1 MSNYNWREITVEHYC
16 CIGEAS
22 YKDYSCCLCWRHTVP
37 KLTPDGHTNVEICIS
52 REVGPELG
60 QKPKTST
67 MPEKL
72 HRRLYDGLRCTHEL
86 PDVFTIRAE
95 SENFLHRVSI
105 FAQLRDSVTPA
116 LQTS

>member
-1 MSNYNWREITVEHYC
+1 MLCINVYEIITLTLQ
-16 CIGEAS
+16 GS
-22 YKDYSCCLCWRHTVP
+22 FPLCWRHTVP

-60 QKPKTST
+60 TKAKTST

-72 HRRLYDGLRCTHEL
+72 HRLLYHGLRCTHEL
-86 PDVFTIRAE
+86 PDVFTNWAE
-95 SENFLHRVSI
+95 SKQILRRVSI

-116 LQTS
+116 SAKTR